1 MTNDKAL
8 QPISYENNGV
18 YLDEGFYTRGQLEHF
33 ILMIDTRTTNREAAF
48 EQIRSVRLPEGIP
61 SKRDGE

>member
-33 ILMIDTRTTNREAAF
+33 ILMIDTRTTNREATF

>member
-33 ILMIDTRTTNREAAF
+33 ILMIDTRTTNREATF
-48 EQIRSVRLPEGIP
+48 EQIRSIRLPEGVP

>member
-33 ILMIDTRTTNREAAF
+33 ILMIDTRTTNREATF
-48 EQIRSVRLPEGIP
+48 EQIRSVRLPEGVP

>member
-1 MTNDKAL
+1 MTNAKAL

-33 ILMIDTRTTNREAAF
+33 ILMIDTRTTNREATF
-48 EQIRSVRLPEGIP
+48 EQIRSVRLPEGVP